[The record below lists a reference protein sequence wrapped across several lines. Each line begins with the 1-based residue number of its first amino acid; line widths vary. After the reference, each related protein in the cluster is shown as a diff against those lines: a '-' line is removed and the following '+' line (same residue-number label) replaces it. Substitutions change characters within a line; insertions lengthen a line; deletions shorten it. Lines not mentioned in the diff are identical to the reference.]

1 MFNKKLWQ
9 VLILIFWLTNNRTRI
24 KIKSG
29 IRIWVR
35 IRTFRIGHTVNSLFK
50 RVVFEM
56 TYPLV
61 QAQLLPAPVVEGWLR
76 SCQGY
81 HQHWREPTVQLRGRQ
96 GYAVLAALFFW
107 LEPERLRR
115 GASGFS
121 CILFTYR
128 YMTKNRSICTYT
140 YPIAENYFIYLLN
153 YQQISIEI
161 ILICSSSRSRR
172 R

>member
-76 SCQGY
+76 PCQGY

-96 GYAVLAALFFW
+96 GYAVLAALFLGWSQSGSKGALPVSAYTIYVPVHDEKLFY
-107 LEPERLRR
+107 LYLYLPYR
-115 GASGFS
+115 GK
-121 CILFTYR
+121 LFYLLIKLPANFYR
-128 YMTKNRSICTYT
+128 
-140 YPIAENYFIYLLN
+140 NYFNL
-153 YQQISIEI
+153 
-161 ILICSSSRSRR
+161 
-172 R
+172 